1 MTPTATTQEALRMGM
16 YDEML
21 RDQENT
27 IIVLCKHLRRCL
39 TLLEA
44 YADMDEE
51 EKFLAD
57 TLKKRGLESEDLKNE

>member
-1 MTPTATTQEALRMGM
+1 MGM

-21 RDQENT
+21 TAQLNT
-27 IIVLCKHLRRCL
+27 IIELCQHMRKLL

-44 YADMDEE
+44 YADMDAE

-57 TLKKRGLESEDLKNE
+57 VEKRHDITPEEGTDD